1 MDGILHSIQSE
12 PVYCLNY
19 RFELSQMMDQI
30 EQIKAENAARFT
42 YLETL
47 MIEKETELRVYEE
60 IRALAEDK
68 ETQTDL

>member
-1 MDGILHSIQSE
+1 
-12 PVYCLNY
+12 
-19 RFELSQMMDQI
+19 MMDQI

-42 YLETL
+42 YLESL

>member
-1 MDGILHSIQSE
+1 MKENNLSFRIWTEILHSIQSE

-42 YLETL
+42 YLESL
-47 MIEKETELRVYEE
+47 MIEKKLS
-60 IRALAEDK
+60 
-68 ETQTDL
+68 